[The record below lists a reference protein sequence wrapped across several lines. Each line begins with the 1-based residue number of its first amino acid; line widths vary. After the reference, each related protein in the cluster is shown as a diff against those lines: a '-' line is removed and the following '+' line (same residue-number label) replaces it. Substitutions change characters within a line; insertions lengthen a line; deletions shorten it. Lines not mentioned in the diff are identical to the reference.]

1 MALLLANRNPV
12 YEDVAIKFFE
22 HFALIAAA
30 MDSLWDEEDGF
41 FYDRLRTKDGSS
53 ITVRAR
59 SMVGLLPVFAA
70 VELDASLW
78 QRLPMFRERALWYL
92 EHKLRTKNH
101 LYYLPSSGRPG
112 LISLVEKSRF
122 QRILARM
129 LDESEFLSPCGLR
142 SLSRYHQEHPL
153 VLDFDGRTCRLDYE
167 PGESHSGLFGG
178 NSNWR
183 GPVWFPLNF
192 LAIESLR
199 HLHNFFG
206 DDLTVELPTG
216 SGKKANLRE
225 VAAELERRLL
235 SLFLLD
241 ASGRRP
247 AHGANPRFQNDP
259 TWRDSL
265 LFYEYFHGE
274 TGEGLGASHQT
285 GWTAL
290 AGALVASRGIRPP
303 AQPKT

>member
-1 MALLLANRNPV
+1 MN
-12 YEDVAIKFFE
+12 FFTT
-22 HFALIAAA
+22 ACA
-30 MDSLWDEEDGF
+30 
-41 FYDRLRTKDGSS
+41 RRTAPRS
-53 ITVRAR
+53 VRAR

-70 VELDASLW
+70 VQPDASLW

-92 EHKLRTKNH
+92 KHKLRTKNH

-122 QRILARM
+122 QRILART
-129 LDESEFLSPCGLR
+129 LDETEFLSPYGLR

-167 PGESHSGLFGG
+167 PRESHSGLFGG

-199 HLHNFFG
+199 HLHNFLG
-206 DDLTVELPTG
+206 EDLTVELPTG
-216 SGKKANLRE
+216 SGKRANLDQ
-225 VAAELERRLL
+225 VATELRRRLL
-235 SLFLLD
+235 GLFLLD
-241 ASGRRP
+241 ANGRRP
-247 AHGANPRFQNDP
+247 AHGPNPHFQNDP

-265 LFYEYFHGE
+265 LFYEYFHAE
-274 TGEGLGASHQT
+274 TAEGLGA
-285 GWTAL
+285 
-290 AGALVASRGIRPP
+290 
-303 AQPKT
+303 